1 MNGSNLPTDIP
12 NFITAL
18 TPMGLR
24 RSMLI
29 NNARMGAFIKYYDIA
44 QTNLNN
50 KLVWIAWFNEPLSN
64 DRAIKELGGI
74 GDGITRIDT
83 R

>member
-29 NNARMGAFIKYYDIA
+29 NNARLVSYVKYYDIA
-44 QTNLNN
+44 QVNLNN
-50 KLVWIAWFNEPLSN
+50 KTVWIAWFNEPLTN
-64 DRAIKELGGI
+64 DQAIKELGGI
-74 GDGITRIDT
+74 SDGIKRINT
-83 R
+83 